1 MQEFKKQNK
10 TLTQLLANSGLF
22 VPSPKRNSIVLRLLL
37 IKKYCGRMT
46 DEVLKSIVE
55 VLPQTI
61 SGDRSASCAILQ
73 ADKEIDRWLSQ
84 ASGAEDWFN
93 KVDSIGELAVL
104 ELELRSKKK

>member
-1 MQEFKKQNK
+1 MSNVK
-10 TLTQLLANSGLF
+10 TIGKSE
-22 VPSPKRNSIVLRLLL
+22 VLL

-104 ELELRSKKK
+104 ELELRSTKK